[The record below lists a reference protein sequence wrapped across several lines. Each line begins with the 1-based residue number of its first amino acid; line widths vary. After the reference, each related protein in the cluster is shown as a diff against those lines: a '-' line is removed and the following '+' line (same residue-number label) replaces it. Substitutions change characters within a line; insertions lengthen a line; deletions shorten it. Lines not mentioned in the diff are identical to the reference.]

1 MALGP
6 STGLGPRK
14 RVGSKH
20 RKTDRVESMAALSKG
35 AGAQEGRPLNLCL
48 ETGSLFPSPLP
59 LDGPAWKQPL
69 EMGPREPGRGA
80 GLAPA
85 SNSQRLSQAP
95 FPSPP
100 QVQPQMG
107 SGGERESFL
116 SLSQPSQDLQPPTT
130 TTRSAWHPSNF
141 HPGGGRVMRA
151 SKPSPLPG
159 DSGNWGGGQILLPG
173 VIAGQ
178 NPGWGP
184 YSSLGP
190 G

>member
-1 MALGP
+1 
-6 STGLGPRK
+6 
-14 RVGSKH
+14 
-20 RKTDRVESMAALSKG
+20 MAALSKG

-59 LDGPAWKQPL
+59 LAGPAWKQPL

-116 SLSQPSQDLQPPTT
+116 SLSTKSASTTPSYHHTLSMAPLQLV
-130 TTRSAWHPSNF
+130 HPWR
-141 HPGGGRVMRA
+141 GRVMQA
-151 SKPSPLPG
+151 SKPSPLPR

-178 NPGWGP
+178 SPGWGS